1 MTGNPQPS
9 HRNISRSRWSMVTQH
24 TIAAPQDPR
33 SALVELCMHYWY
45 PVYAYVR
52 RCGHAPDIAQDIA
65 RGFLQNLFVHFRDDA
80 AALAQARFRAYLL
93 ACLNA
98 FLADDWRRTP
108 DGEMASELRHAPN
121 NLELR
126 YQRDN
131 IQAQSPE
138 AAYQRSFAL
147 EMLSR
152 ATHRLRAEARQT
164 GHLPM
169 YEALHK
175 FLAVEPLAGQYEELA
190 RELGRRPLALVV
202 ALKRL
207 RQRLRELI
215 GEELADTVSSHDE
228 LDAEM
233 KVLHS
238 ILREQAR

>member
-1 MTGNPQPS
+1 
-9 HRNISRSRWSMVTQH
+9 
-24 TIAAPQDPR
+24 
-33 SALVELCMHYWY
+33 
-45 PVYAYVR
+45 
-52 RCGHAPDIAQDIA
+52 
-65 RGFLQNLFVHFRDDA
+65 
-80 AALAQARFRAYLL
+80 
-93 ACLNA
+93 
-98 FLADDWRRTP
+98 
-108 DGEMASELRHAPN
+108 
-121 NLELR
+121 
-126 YQRDN
+126 
-131 IQAQSPE
+131 
-138 AAYQRSFAL
+138 
-147 EMLSR
+147 
-152 ATHRLRAEARQT
+152 
-164 GHLPM
+164 M